1 MSVSK
6 IIKFLSGI
14 AVIFSALSP
23 TVAVANSGLNL
34 PQGVTTIS
42 REVYD
47 LHMLALWMVTAIGV
61 LVFGLMIW
69 SIIFH
74 RKSRGVKAAQFH
86 HSTKWE
92 AIWTVIPIIIL
103 VAFAVPSTRVLIMM
117 EDTGE
122 TEMTIKVTGYQ
133 WRWHY
138 DYMDEGFG
146 FFSALAQEHN
156 DARQLNSGID
166 VSKIDNYLLEVD
178 NQVVVPINTKIRI
191 LLTANDVI
199 HAWWVPELG
208 WKRDAIP
215 GFVNINWTLIT
226 EPGIYR
232 GQCAELCGRD
242 HGYMPIVI
250 KAVTEPEYREWVEET
265 KQALADA
272 AAGVDREWTMA
283 ELVERGE
290 GVYRTSC
297 AGCHQAN
304 GQGMP
309 PMFPAITGG
318 SISTGPIDGHI
329 EIILNGSPGT
339 SMQAFGRQLNPV
351 DIAAVIT
358 FQRNALGNSVG
369 DLVQPAEI
377 QVLLAQ

>member
-1 MSVSK
+1 
-6 IIKFLSGI
+6 
-14 AVIFSALSP
+14 
-23 TVAVANSGLNL
+23 
-34 PQGVTTIS
+34 
-42 REVYD
+42 
-47 LHMLALWMVTAIGV
+47 
-61 LVFGLMIW
+61 VFGLMIW

-74 RKSRGVKAAQFH
+74 RKSKGVKAANFH
-86 HSTKWE
+86 HSTKLE
-92 AIWTVIPIIIL
+92 AVWTIIPIIIL
-103 VAFAVPSTRVLIMM
+103 VVFAVPSTRVLIMM
-117 EDTGE
+117 EDSGDTD
-122 TEMTIKVTGYQ
+122 MTIKVTGYQ

-146 FFSALAQEHN
+146 FFSSLLQEHN

-178 NQVVVPINTKIRI
+178 NPVVVPINTKIRI

-215 GFVNINWTLIT
+215 GFVNINWTQIL

-250 KAVTEPEYREWVEET
+250 KAVTEPEYREWVKET
-265 KQALADA
+265 KQALANA
-272 AAGVDREWTMA
+272 AAGVDREWSMA
-283 ELVERGE
+283 ELLERGG
-290 GVYRTSC
+290 GVYRSTC

-309 PMFPAITGG
+309 PLFPAITGG
-318 SISTGPIDGHI
+318 PITTGPIDGHI
-329 EIILNGSPGT
+329 EIILSGSPGT
-339 SMQAFGRQLNPV
+339 SMQAFGRQLNPI
-351 DIAAVIT
+351 DLAAVIT
-358 FQRNALGNSVG
+358 FQRNSLGNSVG
-369 DLVQPAEI
+369 DMVQPAEI
-377 QVLLAQ
+377 QAALAQ